1 MVPIALFCFALAGI
15 GLLGLNVWYCRALA
29 NARSDADAYWALAQS
44 WQQTAALAVDA
55 MEQSHRKYVAA
66 LNPAGRDILDSIF
79 VLE

>member
-15 GLLGLNVWYCRALA
+15 GLLGLNVWYYRALV

-55 MEQSHRKYVAA
+55 MEQARQKRVAA
-66 LNPAGRDILDSIF
+66 SSSPGRNVLDSIF
-79 VLE
+79 VME